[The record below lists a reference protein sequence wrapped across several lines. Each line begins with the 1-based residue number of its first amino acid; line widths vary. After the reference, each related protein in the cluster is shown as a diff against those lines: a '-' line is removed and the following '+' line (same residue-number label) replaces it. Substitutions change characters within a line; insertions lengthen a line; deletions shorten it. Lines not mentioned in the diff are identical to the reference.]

1 MLACQARRQA
11 QKSAEAGGQCAQ
23 PAQLTTALGVW
34 SAQAG
39 CHNLGEKK
47 TWNPELQPQL
57 FPTGSVTSLF
67 QRQAIGQH
75 AHNGTLNRP
84 TDRIQS
90 RTGCE
95 TANNAAVLFVARAEG
110 EGAGGLLQKMR

>member
-1 MLACQARRQA
+1 MLARQ
-11 QKSAEAGGQCAQ
+11 EAGAKVGRGGRAMCQ
-23 PAQLTTALGVW
+23 PAQLMIALGGW

-39 CHNLGEKK
+39 CHNLGEK

-75 AHNGTLNRP
+75 LDNGPLNGP
-84 TDRIQS
+84 ADRIQS

-95 TANNAAVLFVARAEG
+95 TASNAAALFVARAEG